1 MFVLGGAL
9 GWLGWQLLKQDRAL
23 EGQRL
28 QERLELAADHMAAA
42 LQQSLTDLESYLS
55 FVPSPGAKEP
65 PDGVMVLQ
73 VTKRTVNAYPP
84 GCLLYYPVIPDGE
97 EPPAATFVAGETLEY
112 AGNDPAKAA
121 ELFRELARSP
131 DPGVRAGALLRL
143 GRNLRKT
150 GRHEE
155 ALQVYGELAQ
165 LGRTSVLGL
174 PAELM
179 AREARGTVLETIGK
193 GEELRK
199 EAALL
204 HAALWNGRWSLLRP
218 AWEFHVE
225 EAQRWSGATPL
236 TEREQIALALSIAA
250 ESIYG
255 QWIAEPESKGR
266 RILKIEGRAFGSPLA
281 RGLYTRASTA
291 EEDPR
296 AKPGAP
302 TAVEGRPVLIS
313 WTGPSDRLAAVL
325 AGPGY
330 LVSKWKEFLQGRRVQ
345 GALVDADGQVMIGSF
360 NKSGPQAV
368 RTAPATRLPGTLY
381 ATSADPGA
389 DEAGFAGRRRL
400 LLSGF
405 AVLALVLLA
414 GSYFIMRSIDRER
427 AVSRLQSEFV
437 STVSHEFRTPLTSL
451 RQLSEML
458 SKGRVP
464 TEDLRQKSYDILSR
478 ESERL
483 QRLVESLLDFGRIE
497 ARAFLYH
504 YEHLDPVT
512 LVGDLVAEFQEK
524 AAAQGYHVELE
535 FAGEYPLIHADREA
549 LGLALRNL
557 LDNAVKYSP
566 DCRTVW
572 VEMARERGRLA
583 IRVRDQGMGIPASE
597 QKEIFKRFVRG
608 TGSRAAHIQGTG
620 IGLAMARHII
630 EAHDGE
636 IRLESKPGRGST
648 FTILLP
654 LEKMA

>member
-1 MFVLGGAL
+1 
-9 GWLGWQLLKQDRAL
+9 
-23 EGQRL
+23 
-28 QERLELAADHMAAA
+28 
-42 LQQSLTDLESYLS
+42 
-55 FVPSPGAKEP
+55 
-65 PDGVMVLQ
+65 
-73 VTKRTVNAYPP
+73 
-84 GCLLYYPVIPDGE
+84 
-97 EPPAATFVAGETLEY
+97 
-112 AGNDPAKAA
+112 
-121 ELFRELARSP
+121 
-131 DPGVRAGALLRL
+131 LLRL

-155 ALQVYGELAQ
+155 ALQAYGELAQ
-165 LGRTSVLGL
+165 LGRTNVLGL

-179 AREARGTVLETIGK
+179 AREACGSVLEAIGRR
-193 GEELRK
+193 EELRK
-199 EAALL
+199 EASLM
-204 HAALWNGRWSLLRP
+204 HSALWSGRWSLLRP
-218 AWEFHVE
+218 AWEFHME
-225 EAQRWSGATPL
+225 EAQRWLGATPL
-236 TEREQIALALSIAA
+236 TEREQNALVLSIAT
-250 ESIYG
+250 ESMYG

-266 RILKIEGRAFGSPLA
+266 RILKIEGR
-281 RGLYTRASTA
+281 
-291 EEDPR
+291 
-296 AKPGAP
+296 
-302 TAVEGRPVLIS
+302 PVLIS
-313 WTGPSDRLAAVL
+313 WTGTLDRLAAVL
-325 AGPGY
+325 VGPGY
-330 LVSKWKEFLQGRRVQ
+330 LGSKWTEALQGRRVQ
-345 GALVDADGQVMIGSF
+345 GALIDTDGQVMIGSF

-368 RTAPATRLPGTLY
+368 RTTPATRLPGTLH

-389 DEAGFAGRRRL
+389 DEAGVAGRRRL

-405 AVLALVLLA
+405 AVLALVLLV

-427 AVSRLQSEFV
+427 AVARLQSEFV
-437 STVSHEFRTPLTSL
+437 SAVSHEFRTPLTSL

-497 ARAFLYH
+497 ARAFRYH

-535 FAGEYPLIHADREA
+535 LAGEYPLIHADREA

-636 IRLESKPGRGST
+636 IRLESEPGRGST

-654 LEKMA
+654 LEKIA

>member
-1 MFVLGGAL
+1 
-9 GWLGWQLLKQDRAL
+9 
-23 EGQRL
+23 
-28 QERLELAADHMAAA
+28 
-42 LQQSLTDLESYLS
+42 
-55 FVPSPGAKEP
+55 
-65 PDGVMVLQ
+65 
-73 VTKRTVNAYPP
+73 
-84 GCLLYYPVIPDGE
+84 
-97 EPPAATFVAGETLEY
+97 
-112 AGNDPAKAA
+112 
-121 ELFRELARSP
+121 
-131 DPGVRAGALLRL
+131 LLRL

-155 ALQVYGELAQ
+155 ALQAYGELAQ

-179 AREARGTVLETIGK
+179 AREARGTVLEAIGK

-199 EAALL
+199 EASLL
-204 HAALWNGRWSLLRP
+204 HAALWSGRWSLLRP

-225 EAQRWSGATPL
+225 EAQRWSGAGPL
-236 TEREQIALALSIAA
+236 KEGEQNALALSIAA
-250 ESIYG
+250 ESMYG

-266 RILKIEGRAFGSPLA
+266 RILKIDGRL
-281 RGLYTRASTA
+281 
-291 EEDPR
+291 
-296 AKPGAP
+296 
-302 TAVEGRPVLIS
+302 VLIS
-313 WTGPSDRLAAVL
+313 WTGASDRLAAVL

-330 LVSKWKEFLQGRRVQ
+330 LVSKWKDFLQGQRVQ
-345 GALVDADGQVMIGSF
+345 GALVDADGQVMIGSL

-368 RTAPATRLPGTLY
+368 RTAPATRLPGTLH
-381 ATSADPGA
+381 ATSTDPGA
-389 DEAGFAGRRRL
+389 DEAGFTGRRRL

-405 AVLALVLLA
+405 AVLALVLFA

-464 TEDLRQKSYDILSR
+464 TEDLRQKSYDMLSR

-497 ARAFLYH
+497 ARAFLFH
-504 YEHLDPVT
+504 YEDLDPRTWVA
-512 LVGDLVAEFQEK
+512 DLVAEFQEK
-524 AAAQGYHVELE
+524 AAAQGYRVELE
-535 FAGEYPLIHADREA
+535 LAGEYPLMHVDREA

-566 DCRTVW
+566 DRRTVW
-572 VEMARERGRLA
+572 VEMARERDRLA
-583 IRVRDQGMGIPASE
+583 IRVRDEGMGIPPSE
-597 QKEIFKRFVRG
+597 QKEIFKKFVRG
-608 TGSRAAHIQGTG
+608 AGSRAARIQGTG

-630 EAHDGE
+630 EAHGGE
-636 IRLESKPGRGST
+636 IRLESELGRGST

-654 LEKMA
+654 LEKRT

>member
-23 EGQRL
+23 EGQRV

-55 FVPSPGAKEP
+55 FVPSPGAKKP

-84 GCLLYYPVIPDGE
+84 GCLLYYPMIPDGE

-112 AGNDPAKAA
+112 QRNDPAKAA
-121 ELFRELARSP
+121 EVFRELARSP
-131 DPGVRAGALLRL
+131 DPWVRAGALLRL

-150 GRHEE
+150 GRQEE
-155 ALQVYGELAQ
+155 SLQAYGELAQ
-165 LGRTSVLGL
+165 LGRTTVLGL

-179 AREARGTVLETIGK
+179 AREACGSVLEAIGK
-193 GEELRK
+193 REELRK
-199 EAALL
+199 EASLM
-204 HAALWNGRWSLLRP
+204 HSALWSGRWSLLRP

-225 EAQRWSGATPL
+225 EAQRWLGTTPL
-236 TEREQIALALSIAA
+236 MEREQNALVLSSAA
-250 ESIYG
+250 ESIHG

-266 RILKIEGRAFGSPLA
+266 RILKIEGR
-281 RGLYTRASTA
+281 
-291 EEDPR
+291 
-296 AKPGAP
+296 
-302 TAVEGRPVLIS
+302 PVLIS
-313 WTGPSDRLAAVL
+313 WAGTLDQLVAVL
-325 AGPGY
+325 VGPGY
-330 LVSKWKEFLQGRRVQ
+330 LGSKWTEALQGRRVQ
-345 GALVDADGQVMIGSF
+345 GALIDTDGQVMIGSF

-368 RTAPATRLPGTLY
+368 RTTPATRLPGTLH

-389 DEAGFAGRRRL
+389 DEAGVAGRRRL

-427 AVSRLQSEFV
+427 AVARLQSEFV
-437 STVSHEFRTPLTSL
+437 SAVSHEFRTPLTSL

-497 ARAFLYH
+497 ARAFRYH
-504 YEHLDPVT
+504 YEHLDPIT
-512 LVGDLVAEFQEK
+512 LVGDLVAEFQEQ

-535 FAGEYPLIHADREA
+535 LAGEYPLIHVDREA
-549 LGLALRNL
+549 FGLALRNL

-566 DCRTVW
+566 GCRTVW

-608 TGSRAAHIQGTG
+608 TGSRAANIQGTG

-636 IRLESKPGRGST
+636 IRLESEPGRGST

-654 LEKMA
+654 LEKIA

>member
-65 PDGVMVLQ
+65 PDGVLVLQ
-73 VTKRTVNAYPP
+73 ATKRTVNAYPP

-112 AGNDPAKAA
+112 QGNDPAKAA
-121 ELFRELARSP
+121 EVFRELARSP

-165 LGRTSVLGL
+165 LGRTCVLGL

-179 AREARGTVLETIGK
+179 AREARGTVLEAVGK

-199 EAALL
+199 EASLL
-204 HAALWNGRWSLLRP
+204 HAALWSGRWSLLRP
-218 AWEFHVE
+218 AWEFYVE
-225 EAQRWSGATPL
+225 EAQRWSGAGPL
-236 TEREQIALALSIAA
+236 KEREQNALALSIAA
-250 ESIYG
+250 ESMHG
-255 QWIAEPESKGR
+255 QWVAEPESKGR
-266 RILKIEGRAFGSPLA
+266 RILKIEGQ
-281 RGLYTRASTA
+281 
-291 EEDPR
+291 
-296 AKPGAP
+296 
-302 TAVEGRPVLIS
+302 PVLIS
-313 WTGPSDRLAAVL
+313 WTGASDRLAAVL

-330 LVSKWKEFLQGRRVQ
+330 LGSKWKEALQGPRVQ

-381 ATSADPGA
+381 ATSTDPGA

-414 GSYFIMRSIDRER
+414 GSYFIMRSVDRER

-608 TGSRAAHIQGTG
+608 TGSRAANIQGTG

>member
-1 MFVLGGAL
+1 MLVLGGAL
-9 GWLGWQLLKQDRAL
+9 GWLGWKFVKQDRAL
-23 EGQRL
+23 EGQRV

-97 EPPAATFVAGETLEY
+97 EPPAATFVAGEILEY
-112 AGNDPAKAA
+112 QRNDPAKAA
-121 ELFRELARSP
+121 EVFRKLARSP

-155 ALQVYGELAQ
+155 ALQAYDELAQ
-165 LGRTSVLGL
+165 LGRTPVLGL

-179 AREARGTVLETIGK
+179 AREARGTALEAIGK
-193 GEELRK
+193 REEVRK
-199 EAALL
+199 EASLM
-204 HAALWNGRWSLLRP
+204 HSALWSGLWSLLRP

-225 EAQRWSGATPL
+225 EAQRWSGASPL
-236 TEREQIALALSIAA
+236 KEREQNALALSIAT
-250 ESIYG
+250 ESMYG

-266 RILKIEGRAFGSPLA
+266 RILKIEGR
-281 RGLYTRASTA
+281 
-291 EEDPR
+291 
-296 AKPGAP
+296 
-302 TAVEGRPVLIS
+302 PVLIS
-313 WTGPSDRLAAVL
+313 WTGTSDRLAAVL

-330 LVSKWKEFLQGRRVQ
+330 LGSKWTEALQGRRVQ
-345 GALVDADGQVMIGSF
+345 GALIDADGQVMIGSF
-360 NKSGPQAV
+360 DKSGPQAV
-368 RTAPATRLPGTLY
+368 RTAPATRLPGTLH

-389 DEAGFAGRRRL
+389 DEAGGAGRRRL

-405 AVLALVLLA
+405 GVLALVLLV
-414 GSYFIMRSIDRER
+414 GSYFIMRAIDRER
-427 AVSRLQSEFV
+427 AVARLQSEFV
-437 STVSHEFRTPLTSL
+437 SAVSHEFRTPLTSL

-497 ARAFLYH
+497 ARAFRYH

-512 LVGDLVAEFQEK
+512 LVGDLVAEFQEQ
-524 AAAQGYHVELE
+524 ASAQGYHVELE
-535 FAGEYPLIHADREA
+535 LAGEYPFIQADREA

-566 DCRTVW
+566 DCRIVW

-636 IRLESKPGRGST
+636 IRLESEPGRGST

-654 LEKMA
+654 LEKMT

>member
-1 MFVLGGAL
+1 MGLALWLRPPRRTLAIFLCLMLVLGGAL
-9 GWLGWQLLKQDRAL
+9 GWLGWKFVKQDRAL
-23 EGQRL
+23 EGQRV
-28 QERLELAADHMAAA
+28 QERLELAADHMAAV
-42 LQQSLTDLESYLS
+42 LQQSLADVESYLS

-65 PDGVMVLQ
+65 PDGMMVLQ

-97 EPPAATFVAGETLEY
+97 EPPAATFAAGETLEY
-112 AGNDPAKAA
+112 RRNDPAKAA
-121 ELFRELARSP
+121 EVFRKLARSQ

-150 GRHEE
+150 GRQEE
-155 ALQVYGELAQ
+155 ALQAYGELAQ
-165 LGRTSVLGL
+165 LGGTSVLGL

-179 AREARGTVLETIGK
+179 AREARGTVLEALGK
-193 GEELRK
+193 REELRK
-199 EAALL
+199 EASLM
-204 HAALWNGRWSLLRP
+204 HSALWNGRWSLLRP
-218 AWEFHVE
+218 AWEFHAE
-225 EAQRWSGATPL
+225 EAQRWSGASPL
-236 TEREQIALALSIAA
+236 KEREQNALALSIAA
-250 ESIYG
+250 ESMYG

-266 RILKIEGRAFGSPLA
+266 RILKIEGR
-281 RGLYTRASTA
+281 
-291 EEDPR
+291 
-296 AKPGAP
+296 
-302 TAVEGRPVLIS
+302 PVLIC
-313 WTGPSDRLAAVL
+313 WAGTSDRLAAVL

-330 LVSKWKEFLQGRRVQ
+330 LGSKWTEALQGRRVQ
-345 GALVDADGQVMIGSF
+345 GALIDADGQVMIGSF
-360 NKSGPQAV
+360 GKSGPQAV
-368 RTAPATRLPGTLY
+368 RTAPATRLPGTLH
-381 ATSADPGA
+381 ATSTDPGA

-405 AVLALVLLA
+405 AVLALVLLV
-414 GSYFIMRSIDRER
+414 GSYFIMRAIDREQ
-427 AVSRLQSEFV
+427 AVARLQSEFV
-437 STVSHEFRTPLTSL
+437 SAVSHEFRTPLTSL

-497 ARAFLYH
+497 ARAFRYH
-504 YEHLDPVT
+504 YEHVDPVA

-524 AAAQGYHVELE
+524 AAAQGYRVELE
-535 FAGEYPLIHADREA
+535 LAGEYPFIHADREA

-608 TGSRAAHIQGTG
+608 TGSRAANIQGTG

-636 IRLESKPGRGST
+636 IRLESELGKGST

-654 LEKMA
+654 LEKIA

>member
-1 MFVLGGAL
+1 
-9 GWLGWQLLKQDRAL
+9 
-23 EGQRL
+23 
-28 QERLELAADHMAAA
+28 
-42 LQQSLTDLESYLS
+42 
-55 FVPSPGAKEP
+55 
-65 PDGVMVLQ
+65 
-73 VTKRTVNAYPP
+73 
-84 GCLLYYPVIPDGE
+84 
-97 EPPAATFVAGETLEY
+97 
-112 AGNDPAKAA
+112 
-121 ELFRELARSP
+121 
-131 DPGVRAGALLRL
+131 
-143 GRNLRKT
+143 
-150 GRHEE
+150 
-155 ALQVYGELAQ
+155 
-165 LGRTSVLGL
+165 
-174 PAELM
+174 
-179 AREARGTVLETIGK
+179 
-193 GEELRK
+193 
-199 EAALL
+199 
-204 HAALWNGRWSLLRP
+204 
-218 AWEFHVE
+218 
-225 EAQRWSGATPL
+225 
-236 TEREQIALALSIAA
+236 
-250 ESIYG
+250 
-255 QWIAEPESKGR
+255 
-266 RILKIEGRAFGSPLA
+266 
-281 RGLYTRASTA
+281 
-291 EEDPR
+291 
-296 AKPGAP
+296 
-302 TAVEGRPVLIS
+302 
-313 WTGPSDRLAAVL
+313 
-325 AGPGY
+325 
-330 LVSKWKEFLQGRRVQ
+330 
-345 GALVDADGQVMIGSF
+345 MIGSF

-368 RTAPATRLPGTLY
+368 RTAPATRLPGTLH
-381 ATSADPGA
+381 ATSTDPGA

-427 AVSRLQSEFV
+427 AVARLQSEFV

-524 AAAQGYHVELE
+524 AAAQGYRVELE
-535 FAGEYPLIHADREA
+535 LAGKYPLIHVDREA

-572 VEMARERGRLA
+572 VEMARERNRLA

>member
-9 GWLGWQLLKQDRAL
+9 GWLGWKLLKQDRAL

-65 PDGVMVLQ
+65 PDGVMVLK
-73 VTKRTVNAYPP
+73 VTKRTVDAYPP

-112 AGNDPAKAA
+112 QGNDPAKAA
-121 ELFRELARSP
+121 EVFRELARSP

-143 GRNLRKT
+143 GRTLRKT
-150 GRHEE
+150 GRNEE
-155 ALQVYGELAQ
+155 ALQAYGELAQ

-179 AREARGTVLETIGK
+179 AREARGTVLEAIGK

-199 EAALL
+199 EASLL
-204 HAALWNGRWSLLRP
+204 HAALWSGRWSLLRP
-218 AWEFHVE
+218 AWQFHVE
-225 EAQRWSGATPL
+225 EAQRWSGASPL
-236 TEREQIALALSIAA
+236 NEREQNALALSSAT

-255 QWIAEPESKGR
+255 QWIAAPESKGS
-266 RILKIEGRAFGSPLA
+266 RILKM
-281 RGLYTRASTA
+281 
-291 EEDPR
+291 
-296 AKPGAP
+296 
-302 TAVEGRPVLIS
+302 EGRPALIS
-313 WTGPSDRLAAVL
+313 WAGTSDRLAAVL

-330 LVSKWKEFLQGRRVQ
+330 LGSKWAETLQGRRVQ

-512 LVGDLVAEFQEK
+512 LVGDVVAEFQEK

-535 FAGEYPLIHADREA
+535 LAGEYPLIHADREA

-583 IRVRDQGMGIPASE
+583 IRVRDEGMGIPASE

-636 IRLESKPGRGST
+636 IRLESEPGRGST

-654 LEKMA
+654 LEKKS

>member
-1 MFVLGGAL
+1 MGLTLWFRPPRRTLTVFLCLMLILGGAL
-9 GWLGWQLLKQDRAL
+9 AWLGWRLLKQDRAL
-23 EGQRL
+23 EGQRV

-55 FVPSPGAKEP
+55 FVPSPGAKVP

-73 VTKRTVNAYPP
+73 ATKRAVNAYPP
-84 GCLLYYPVIPDGE
+84 DGLLFYPVIPDSK
-97 EPPAATFVAGETLEY
+97 EPPFATFVAGETLEY
-112 AGNDPAKAA
+112 QRNDPVKAA
-121 ELFRELARSP
+121 EVFRKLARSP

-150 GRHEE
+150 GRPEE
-155 ALQVYGELAQ
+155 ALQAYDELAQ

-179 AREARGTVLETIGK
+179 AREARGTVLEAIGK

-199 EAALL
+199 EASLL

-225 EAQRWSGATPL
+225 EAQRWSEATPL
-236 TEREQIALALSIAA
+236 TEREQNALALSIAA
-250 ESIYG
+250 ESIHS
-255 QWIAEPESKGR
+255 QWVAEPESKGR
-266 RILKIEGRAFGSPLA
+266 RILKIEGR
-281 RGLYTRASTA
+281 
-291 EEDPR
+291 
-296 AKPGAP
+296 
-302 TAVEGRPVLIS
+302 PVLIS
-313 WTGPSDRLAAVL
+313 WTGASDRLAAVF

-330 LVSKWKEFLQGRRVQ
+330 LVSRWTEPLQGRRVQ
-345 GALVDADGQVMIGSF
+345 GALIDANGQVIIGSF

-368 RTAPATRLPGTLY
+368 RTAPATRLPGTLH
-381 ATSADPGA
+381 ATSTDPGA

-524 AAAQGYHVELE
+524 AAAQGYSVELAL
-535 FAGEYPLIHADREA
+535 AGEYPLIHVDREA

-572 VEMARERGRLA
+572 VEMARERDRLA
-583 IRVRDQGMGIPASE
+583 IRVRDEGMGIPASE
-597 QKEIFKRFVRG
+597 QNEIFKRFVRG
-608 TGSRAAHIQGTG
+608 TGSRAAHIPGTG

-630 EAHDGE
+630 EAHGGE
-636 IRLESKPGRGST
+636 IRLESELGRGST

-654 LEKMA
+654 LEKRT

>member
-1 MFVLGGAL
+1 MLILGGAL

-23 EGQRL
+23 EGQRM

-65 PDGVMVLQ
+65 PDGVLVLQ
-73 VTKRTVNAYPP
+73 VTKRTVNAYPL

-112 AGNDPAKAA
+112 QRNDPAKAA
-121 ELFRELARSP
+121 EVFRELARSP

-155 ALQVYGELAQ
+155 ALQAYDELAQ
-165 LGRTSVLGL
+165 LGRTLVLGL

-179 AREARGTVLETIGK
+179 AREARGTVLEAIGK
-193 GEELRK
+193 REELRK
-199 EAALL
+199 EASLM
-204 HAALWNGRWSLLRP
+204 HSALWNGRWSLLRP

-225 EAQRWSGATPL
+225 EAQRWSGASPL
-236 TEREQIALALSIAA
+236 KEREQNALALSIAA
-250 ESIYG
+250 ESMYG
-255 QWIAEPESKGR
+255 QWIAEPKSKGR
-266 RILKIEGRAFGSPLA
+266 RILKIEDRS
-281 RGLYTRASTA
+281 
-291 EEDPR
+291 
-296 AKPGAP
+296 
-302 TAVEGRPVLIS
+302 VLIS
-313 WTGPSDRLAAVL
+313 WTGTSDRLAAVL

-330 LVSKWKEFLQGRRVQ
+330 LGSKWKEFLQGQLVQ

-368 RTAPATRLPGTLY
+368 RTAPATRLPGTLH
-381 ATSADPGA
+381 ATSTDPGA
-389 DEAGFAGRRRL
+389 DEAGVAGRRRL

-427 AVSRLQSEFV
+427 AVARLQSEFV
-437 STVSHEFRTPLTSL
+437 SAVSHEFRTPLTSL

-464 TEDLRQKSYDILSR
+464 TEDLRQKSYDILAR

-608 TGSRAAHIQGTG
+608 TGSRTAHIQGTG

-636 IRLESKPGRGST
+636 IRLESEPGRGST

>member
-1 MFVLGGAL
+1 MGLALWLRPPGRTLAVFLCLMLVLGGAL

-55 FVPSPGAKEP
+55 FVPSPGAKVP
-65 PDGVMVLQ
+65 PDGVLVLQ

-112 AGNDPAKAA
+112 QGNDPAKAA
-121 ELFRELARSP
+121 EVFRELARSP

-165 LGRTSVLGL
+165 LGRTCVLGL

-179 AREARGTVLETIGK
+179 AREARGTVLEAIGK
-193 GEELRK
+193 REELRK
-199 EAALL
+199 EASLMR
-204 HAALWNGRWSLLRP
+204 AALWSGRWSLPRP
-218 AWEFHVE
+218 VWEFHVE
-225 EAQRWSGATPL
+225 EVQRWLGASPL
-236 TEREQIALALSIAA
+236 SEREQNALALSTAA

-255 QWIAEPESKGR
+255 QWIADPESKGR
-266 RILKIEGRAFGSPLA
+266 RILKIEGQS
-281 RGLYTRASTA
+281 
-291 EEDPR
+291 
-296 AKPGAP
+296 
-302 TAVEGRPVLIS
+302 VLVS
-313 WTGPSDRLAAVL
+313 WAGTSDRLAAVL
-325 AGPGY
+325 AGPNY
-330 LVSKWKEFLQGRRVQ
+330 LVSKWKELLYGQRVQ
-345 GALVDADGQVMIGSF
+345 GALVDANGQVMIGSF
-360 NKSGPQAV
+360 NKNGPQAV
-368 RTAPATRLPGTLY
+368 RTMDATRLPGTLH
-381 ATSADPGA
+381 ASSTDPGV
-389 DEAGFAGRRRL
+389 DEAGVAGRRRL

-414 GSYFIMRSIDRER
+414 GSYFIMRSIDREH
-427 AVSRLQSEFV
+427 AVARLQSEFV
-437 STVSHEFRTPLTSL
+437 SAVSHEFRTPLTSL

-497 ARAFLYH
+497 ARAFRYH
-504 YEHLDPVT
+504 FERLDPVK

-535 FAGEYPLIHADREA
+535 LAGEYPFIHADREA

-583 IRVRDQGMGIPASE
+583 IRVRDQGMGIPTSE

-608 TGSRAAHIQGTG
+608 TGSRAANIQGTG

-654 LEKMA
+654 LEKRT

>member
-1 MFVLGGAL
+1 MGLALWLRPPRRTLAVFLCLMLVLGGAL
-9 GWLGWQLLKQDRAL
+9 GWLGWKFVKQDRAL
-23 EGQRL
+23 EGQRV

-42 LQQSLTDLESYLS
+42 LQQNLADLESYLS

-65 PDGVMVLQ
+65 P
-73 VTKRTVNAYPP
+73 
-84 GCLLYYPVIPDGE
+84 
-97 EPPAATFVAGETLEY
+97 AATFVAGETLEY
-112 AGNDPAKAA
+112 QRNDPAKAA
-121 ELFRELARSP
+121 EVFRELAQSP

-155 ALQVYGELAQ
+155 ALQVYSELAQ
-165 LGRTSVLGL
+165 LGQTSVLGL

-199 EAALL
+199 EASLL
-204 HAALWNGRWSLLRP
+204 HAALWSGRWSLLRP

-225 EAQRWSGATPL
+225 EARRWSGASPL
-236 TEREQIALALSIAA
+236 TEREQNALALSSAA

-255 QWIAEPESKGR
+255 QWIAEPESKGS
-266 RILKIEGRAFGSPLA
+266 RILRI
-281 RGLYTRASTA
+281 
-291 EEDPR
+291 D
-296 AKPGAP
+296 
-302 TAVEGRPVLIS
+302 GRPVLIS
-313 WTGPSDRLAAVL
+313 WAGGSDRLAAVL
-325 AGPGY
+325 AGPEY
-330 LVSKWKEFLQGRRVQ
+330 LGSKWTEALQGRRVQ
-345 GALVDADGQVMIGSF
+345 GALIDADGQVVIGSF
-360 NKSGPQAV
+360 NKKGPQAI
-368 RTAPATRLPGTLY
+368 RTAPATRLPGTLH
-381 ATSADPGA
+381 ATSTDPGA
-389 DEAGFAGRRRL
+389 DEAGVAGRRRL

-414 GSYFIMRSIDRER
+414 GAYFVMRSIDREH
-427 AVSRLQSEFV
+427 AVARLQSEFV

-464 TEDLRQKSYDILSR
+464 TEDLRQKSYDMLSR

-512 LVGDLVAEFQEK
+512 LVGELAAEFQEK
-524 AAAQGYHVELE
+524 AAAQGYRVELE
-535 FAGEYPLIHADREA
+535 LAGEYPLIHVDREA
-549 LGLALRNL
+549 LCLALRNL

-566 DCRTVW
+566 DRRTVW
-572 VEMARERGRLA
+572 VEMARERDRLA
-583 IRVRDQGMGIPASE
+583 IRVRDEGMGIPASE

-608 TGSRAAHIQGTG
+608 TGSRAAHIPGTG

-630 EAHDGE
+630 EAHGGE

-654 LEKMA
+654 LEKRT

>member
-1 MFVLGGAL
+1 MGLSRWLRPPGRTLTVFLCLMLVLGSAL

-23 EGQRL
+23 EGQHM
-28 QERLELAADHMAAA
+28 QERLELAADQMAAA
-42 LQQSLTDLESYLS
+42 LQQNLTDLERYLS
-55 FVPSPGAKEP
+55 FVPSPGAEEP
-65 PDGVMVLQ
+65 PNGVIVLQ
-73 VTKRTVNAYPP
+73 VTKRTVIAYPP
-84 GCLLYYPVIPDGE
+84 GCLLFYPVIPDGE
-97 EPPAATFVAGETLEY
+97 EPPSATFVAGEILEY
-112 AGNDPAKAA
+112 QRNDTVKAA
-121 ELFRELARSP
+121 EAFRKLSRSP

-155 ALQVYGELAQ
+155 ALQAYSELAQ
-165 LGRTSVLGL
+165 LGRITVLGL

-179 AREARGTVLETIGK
+179 ALEARGTVLEAIGRR
-193 GEELRK
+193 EELRK
-199 EAALL
+199 EASLL
-204 HAALWNGRWSLLRP
+204 HAALWSGRWNLLHP
-218 AWEFHVE
+218 AWEYHVE
-225 EAQRWSGATPL
+225 EAQRWFEPSPL
-236 TEREQIALALSIAA
+236 TEDEQNALALSIAT
-250 ESIYG
+250 ESMYA

-266 RILKIEGRAFGSPLA
+266 QILKIEGQ
-281 RGLYTRASTA
+281 
-291 EEDPR
+291 
-296 AKPGAP
+296 
-302 TAVEGRPVLIS
+302 PVLIS
-313 WTGPSDRLAAVL
+313 WTGATNRLTAVL

-330 LVSKWKEFLQGRRVQ
+330 LVSNWKEFLHGQRVQ

-360 NKSGPQAV
+360 NKSSPQAI
-368 RTAPATRLPGTLY
+368 RTAPATRLPGTLH
-381 ATSADPGA
+381 ATSIDPGA

-427 AVSRLQSEFV
+427 AVARLQSEFV
-437 STVSHEFRTPLTSL
+437 SAVSHEFRTPLTSL

-464 TEDLRQKSYDILSR
+464 TEDLRLQSYDIMAR

-497 ARAFLYH
+497 ARAFRYQ
-504 YEHLDPVT
+504 YEPLNPVK

-524 AAAQGYHVELE
+524 AAALGYRVELAH
-535 FAGEYPLIHADREA
+535 AGEYPLIQADREA
-549 LGLALRNL
+549 LGMALRNL

-566 DCRTVW
+566 DCRTIW
-572 VEMARERGRLA
+572 IEMAREGGRLA

-597 QKEIFKRFVRG
+597 QKEIFKKFVRG
-608 TGSRAAHIQGTG
+608 TGSRAANIHGTG

-636 IRLESKPGRGST
+636 IRLESELGRGST